1 MRKVYSISFTDE
13 RVIKR
18 LDEVQSKSHYIKGL
32 ILKDIDG
39 VVFSEEQLAYID
51 KLIDKKLKGYTPVMD
66 EENKPKEEK
75 VQAIDDF
82 FNEF

>member
-1 MRKVYSISFTDE
+1 MRKVYSISISDE
-13 RVIKR
+13 ETIKR
-18 LDEVQSKSHYIKGL
+18 LDKVKSKSHYITDLIMKDVEGGL
-32 ILKDIDG
+32 
-39 VVFSEEQLAYID
+39 FSEEQITYIE
-51 KLIDKKLKGYTPVMD
+51 KLIDKKLKGYTPVVN

>member
-18 LDEVQSKSHYIKGL
+18 LNEVQSKSRYLKDL
-32 ILKDIDG
+32 ILRDVDG
-39 VVFSEEQLAYID
+39 GLFSEEQIAYIE
-51 KLIDKKLKGYTPVMD
+51 KMIDKKLKGYTPAVN

-75 VQAIDDF
+75 VRAIDDF

>member
-18 LDEVQSKSHYIKGL
+18 LNEVQSKSRYLKDL
-32 ILKDIDG
+32 ILRDVDG
-39 VVFSEEQLAYID
+39 GLFSEEQIAYIE
-51 KLIDKKLKGYTPVMD
+51 KMIDKKLKGYTSAVN

-75 VQAIDDF
+75 VRAIDDF

>member
-18 LDEVQSKSHYIKGL
+18 LNEVQSKSRYLKDL
-32 ILKDIDG
+32 ILRDVDG
-39 VVFSEEQLAYID
+39 GLFSEEQIAYIE
-51 KLIDKKLKGYTPVMD
+51 KMIDKKLKGYTPDVN

-75 VQAIDDF
+75 VRAIDDF

>member
-1 MRKVYSISFTDE
+1 MRKVYSISFSDE

-18 LDEVQSKSHYIKGL
+18 LNEVQSKSHYLKDL
-32 ILKDIDG
+32 ILQDVEGIP
-39 VVFSEEQLAYID
+39 FSDEQIAYIR
-51 KLIDKKLKGYTPVMD
+51 KMIDEKLKGYTPVVN

>member
-18 LDEVQSKSHYIKGL
+18 LNEVQSKSRYLKDL
-32 ILKDIDG
+32 ILRDVDG
-39 VVFSEEQLAYID
+39 GLFSEEQIAYIE
-51 KLIDKKLKGYTPVMD
+51 KMIDKKLKGYTPAVN

>member
-18 LDEVQSKSHYIKGL
+18 LNEVQSKSRYLKDL
-32 ILKDIDG
+32 ILRDVDG
-39 VVFSEEQLAYID
+39 GLFSEEQIACIE
-51 KLIDKKLKGYTPVMD
+51 KMIDKKLKGYTPAVN

-75 VQAIDDF
+75 VRAIDDF

>member
-18 LDEVQSKSHYIKGL
+18 LNEVQSKSRY
-32 ILKDIDG
+32 LKDVILRDVDG
-39 VVFSEEQLAYID
+39 GLFSEEQIT
-51 KLIDKKLKGYTPVMD
+51 KKKKMIDKKLKGYTPAVN

-75 VQAIDDF
+75 VRAIDDF